1 MYEYL
6 INNQTVIFEN
16 ETDMLA
22 GLKAAE
28 EAEYS
33 IELVRDDSMSKK
45 ADDTYAFGNPQK
57 EDTFVFGGPTPEEQL
72 RATQLE
78 ASGGVAGR
86 IEASQ
91 ENFIQDPA
99 ESADVVSETPAQED
113 TELPQVDTSSDLTED
128 DFQIKLDKFK
138 ELKDRRAKSPDGTL
152 PTDGLQLQKLQEYD
166 YNKDFGIINSE
177 TGEKDPIKQ
186 AEVQKFED
194 FSQNSLNSGI
204 LQQLNVKGV
213 SLQAKMQNGL
223 QEEYRKYI
231 KDNYKNFITTGPVIT
246 SQQTLVKQMPT
257 DFAIDQI
264 VEDQLQTLQENQRN
278 KRIEEQQKAG
288 RGVAKNP
295 TQEVISVIQNRI
307 DAAPANRRLF
317 GATSQRLDAIDRK
330 LAPGNLLPDDE
341 RIALEDER
349 RALLIS
355 SAEAFEKMNPPS
367 YKNPYRGG
375 FSIYAQETKKNKLTQ
390 FFDLE
395 TGAQVMPA
403 KAALSNKKLIAAPAE
418 MLTEA
423 ERLAALPRE
432 PLKAAFYYN
441 ALKETQINGDLK
453 KTFDFNPGEAYARR
467 YASGVGLGTM
477 DKSRLSSH
485 LRSKGYTPDKNG
497 LYTNVTAE
505 DLLPLKDYDLS
516 GRFFGLFDEKNI
528 SILDDAFVP
537 REGDLVTPAM
547 FIQNLA
553 EERMRNSIEGNA
565 LDNAYLY
572 NIDPGS
578 VKLDGVDVLATF
590 AKKAAAGTLDLLPD
604 FMSTSHIEA
613 LPSTQREMLD
623 ASEQM
628 LINAGIEITDEQ
640 RENFAR
646 GIGMKAVEQL
656 GDFAPMLINFF
667 FLNKAAGAAGMTRMI
682 GTLMKGGPRQK
693 AMGLIFGALAEEVK
707 FEAATY
713 GEAKTLGGTG
723 FFAGGQVAN
732 ALLKG
737 RMGVLARKILGG
749 AVGGTA
755 GSETAKVAESMAED
769 LMGDKA
775 FRTSMQEYYGDIDEV
790 TERLIID
797 GIVFGVLGMN
807 HAKKIDFMKQS
818 TKQKLSSKLNREIK
832 DMSSTFT
839 PKELSKKKELKAE
852 IDQDLALSNEAFSK
866 LAIGDQVKN
875 AKAAK
880 ARLNELDAQLKSD
893 PFEGGLMSSVAKFEM
908 WAERGMLE
916 NIISRVEAN
925 KMAARKSINE
935 QANNFKES
943 IGKPDMPVI
952 ITENGEGMSLGN
964 KGEFQFETVKG
975 KPSILI
981 DLSLYQPGVL
991 SQEGFHAQMEFAFGE
1006 GSGLKKGL
1014 DLQVAKKLRE
1024 KIEPAVE
1031 KALENERFVISDGEG
1046 GTKNGTFK
1054 EAIEDAYKEDPA
1066 KTDEEYVA
1074 NVIEF
1079 LGNKKYRNLL
1089 LDNSLM
1095 GKLNKA
1101 VKNTAIDLGISKQ
1114 NVDQN
1119 LTTAEQ
1125 TLDFLYTLSDFS
1137 QGPGRGKKNFAAFKN
1152 LAIDGTKLVDMKTNT
1167 DITTAKDI
1175 QKGISASK
1183 EIKPEEKKDIFSK
1196 ATKAY
1201 ETGLERGDTM
1211 DQIGVNVGYQF
1222 QPLVRSKLR
1231 SYLAVKSLENAG
1243 ITEQQIEDIVS
1254 DVTLGDGKGG
1264 SQNIPGL
1271 VKSYKESGE
1280 ASLTSY
1286 IFGQLNNK
1294 ILGALQRP
1302 AYRDIFN
1309 TFSIDANPGQ
1319 AERLAEGEGLGGG
1332 GISDGYVDLSS
1343 PEQNVRI
1350 NRIKAEVTLKLP
1362 VELKE
1367 DINSIGE
1374 RLLMSTPLKNLEAKQ
1389 EGSIEL
1395 PGGKTAEIVI
1405 SKSEQA
1411 TIKIEGEATETIKV
1425 RSPKILEEKF
1435 GTGKKSFIKRPT
1447 TKEKLYRDGID
1458 LIYPKLEKAVGGLK
1472 DNYTATPEYEAFV
1485 DNAYPLLKNYLSQSA
1500 INKRFAD
1507 FKEPVIDKKTGKI
1520 LKKKTSAGGTVFT
1533 KKDVKLAEW
1542 RGYFLG
1548 NGSKRID
1555 GRRRSIIEAFSG
1567 EFVFDSVMESL
1578 SNEAI
1583 RKQIESRQEDIGVE
1597 LLDNFVTVIAKE
1609 IDRGNPGVMAS
1620 KIIKIANE
1628 FGVDPYNMLFDKNN
1642 NLRPIDEIAMMPGGP
1657 EALGEL
1663 YRGAQAELTRQLQ
1676 NRAEDQEI
1684 NTVDK
1689 LDKYYKDNPELFT
1702 PEMREAV
1709 KEIRT
1714 LSVED
1719 FKNFQDQ
1726 TDFLVTLF
1734 PEKFSEFSL
1743 DTVDVGVKNS
1753 FLSQI
1758 FSGNSR
1764 TNKAT
1769 EAFYIKQGLS
1779 AEAAKKKATI
1789 NRENFT
1795 EKIKGKIGT
1804 NYNAPEMKQA
1814 RVAWERV
1821 IELAGE
1827 NNIDRKITKKG
1838 VKVQRGITIL
1848 KQAKEYQDSVEAINK
1863 SETLTKKQ
1871 KKVEISKLKGFDA
1884 YKKAMEL
1891 QVATLDAVLLT
1902 FGAASKMVKGTAAE
1916 QKASR
1921 NNIFKALGTMLLNND
1936 KGFRNLSPEIYY
1948 EIRDGGIKDSKNEH
1962 LLSKAEFAAR
1972 VLVAFNE
1979 GRLNTL
1985 EEVKEV
1991 SSEYVSLVGERA
2003 VQKAADV
2010 LMGPTAENNKEA
2022 KMLDFVKGETNRE
2035 FSTSDLIKL
2044 DSVINLITG
2053 KSVLQ
2058 EMIEAQ
2064 ARKALNM
2071 PFRSATEALSNNNKI
2086 LLESGMMTTDSKT
2099 TTSASKKIINLDQAF
2114 EKGRDPNKEPK
2125 GISVFDF
2132 DDTLARTKS
2141 NVLYTMPDGTKGKLN
2156 ATEFAKKSEALEAKG
2171 AAFDFSEF
2179 SKVMQGK
2186 LGPLFSEA
2194 KKKEGKYT
2202 NKDVFVLTA
2211 RPANSA
2217 QAIYEFLKSEGL
2229 EIPIDNIVGL
2239 GNGAAKAKAEW
2250 MIGKVAE
2257 GYNDFYFAD
2266 DAIKNVEAVRNA
2278 LGLFD
2283 VKSKV
2288 QQAIMASKKITLEKG
2303 LAEMIERK
2311 KGISSKE
2318 PLSAAIASNLGK
2330 KKGRYD
2336 WFIPPNAED
2345 FTGLMYKF
2353 YGKGKQGDK
2362 DMALIK
2368 ETLIRPFNRAEN
2380 AISTY
2385 KQTLGNDYAALES
2398 QMSDLK
2404 VSMSEETKTSLEQ
2417 ANVNADQA
2425 TRVFIYN
2432 KLGYKIPGLEKN
2444 EIANI
2449 SKIVN
2454 GDARLSAYAKG
2465 IMGITKTKEI
2475 FPRPGD
2481 TWYSSNIRYELFK
2494 YSTEGVRS
2502 HFLKDW
2508 QKNADEMFTEENFSR
2523 IEAAYGKNY
2532 TNNLKEILSRMKT
2545 GKTRSTDLGKDV
2557 QAGMDYVNGSVGV
2570 IMFLNIRSAVLQ
2582 TISAVNYVNW
2592 SDNNP
2597 LQIGKAVAKPKE
2609 WGKTFME
2616 IYNSDFLKQRRG
2628 GLEINV
2634 EEAEIAKAVER
2645 SKGNARNLYDSM
2657 IKIGFKPT
2665 QMADSFAIA
2674 FGGTPF
2680 LMNRTAT
2687 YVKQGLSA
2695 EAARKRAFED
2705 FREVSEESQQ
2715 SSRQD
2720 RVSNIQT
2727 GVAGRLIF
2735 AFANTPM
2742 QMARMT
2748 KKAMFDLANGRG
2760 DAKTNISKMLYY
2772 GAVQSYIFYALQQS
2786 QFLRLF
2792 GGDDEDM
2799 SQEEKD
2805 FNKANNEKKNTKI
2818 ANSMFDSF
2826 ISGSGSPGKVAITAK
2841 NTILEYYKQKEKG
2854 YKADYGDVLN
2864 AAFSIS
2870 PPLSSKSKKVYSAY
2884 KSYKYFSTKK
2894 GQKELAEYG
2903 QYAFDNPM
2911 LMANAK
2917 VFSSLS
2923 NVPADRLIQ
2932 KANNLYSAFTDETL
2946 TPIQSVA
2953 LAAGWDKW
2961 SLGLYDPTFMSEEE
2975 VATNKA
2981 ARKEQLKKEKIAKKE
2996 VAISSY
3002 DMKMSEPERREIL
3015 KVLSKK
3021 QQLDSLN
3028 ALGVTIKEKRE
3039 LYKMKE
3045 IDRIE
3050 RIIQL
3055 QNKRQFYIE
3064 TRNLNQTR
3072 QDSLK

>member
-6 INNQTVIFEN
+6 INEKTVIFKN
-16 ETDMLA
+16 EPDMLA

-28 EAEYS
+28 TAGYS

-45 ADDTYAFGNPQK
+45 ADDNFMTEK
-57 EDTFVFGGPTPEEQL
+57 TPEEQL

-78 ASGGVAGR
+78 ASGGVAGTS
-86 IEASQ
+86 EVPQ
-91 ENFIQDPA
+91 EDFIQDPA
-99 ESADVVSETPAQED
+99 ESADVVSETPAQQD
-113 TELPQVDTSSDLTED
+113 TELPQVDTSLDLPKD
-128 DFQIKLDKFK
+128 DFQIKLDKLK
-138 ELKDRRAKSPDGTL
+138 SLKDLRAKSPDGTL
-152 PTDGLQLQKLQEYD
+152 PTDKESFEKLKEYE

-186 AEVQKFED
+186 AEVQEFED

-213 SLQAKMQNGL
+213 SLQSKMQNGL
-223 QEEYRKYI
+223 QEAYRKYI
-231 KDNYKNFITTGPVIT
+231 KDNYKNFITTRTVAEVAINT
-246 SQQTLVKQMPT
+246 TKDKQMPT

-264 VEDQLQTLQENQRN
+264 VAEQLQTLQENQRN
-278 KRIEEQQKAG
+278 KRIEEKQRVGK
-288 RGVAKNP
+288 GVAVNP

-307 DAAPANRRLF
+307 DAFPANEQLF
-317 GATSQRLDAIDRK
+317 GRTSQRLDAIDRK
-330 LAPGNLLPDDE
+330 LAPGNLLPDNE
-341 RIALEDER
+341 KIALEDER

-355 SAEAFEKMNPPS
+355 SAEAFEKMNPRGS
-367 YKNPYRGG
+367 ANPYRDG
-375 FSIYAQETKKNKLTQ
+375 FEYVGKSQKNKLTQ
-390 FFDLE
+390 FFNLE

-403 KAALSNKKLIAAPAE
+403 KAALSNKKIIAAPAE

-441 ALKETQINGDLK
+441 ALKETQINGALK
-453 KTFDFNPGEAYARR
+453 KTFNFNPNKAYERRAQKGE
-467 YASGVGLGTM
+467 GVGMGPM
-477 DKSRLSSH
+477 DKSRLRVY
-485 LRSKGYTPDKNG
+485 LESKGYTPNENG

-505 DLLPLKDYDLS
+505 DLLPLKDMNLS
-516 GRFFGLFDEKNI
+516 GRFGIFSEDGG

-537 REGDLVTPAM
+537 QEGDLATPAM

-565 LDNAYLY
+565 LNRAYLL

-578 VKLDGVDVLATF
+578 EKLGAGDYVATF
-590 AKKAAAGTLDLLPD
+590 GKKALAGTLDLLPD
-604 FMSTSHIEA
+604 TMTSRYIDE
-613 LPSTQREMLD
+613 LPLTQREMLD
-623 ASEQM
+623 NSEQM
-628 LINAGIEITDEQ
+628 LMDAGIEITEEQ
-640 RENFAR
+640 KETFAR
-646 GIGMKAVEQL
+646 GYGMKSVEQL

-667 FLNKAAGAAGMTRMI
+667 FLNKAAGATGMARMI
-682 GTLMKGGPRQK
+682 GTLMKGGPKQK
-693 AMGLIFGALAEEVK
+693 AMGLIFGALLEEVK

-737 RMGVLARKILGG
+737 RMGALAKKILGG

-797 GIVFGVLGMN
+797 GIVFGVLGMT

-818 TKQKLSSKLNREIK
+818 SKQKLSLKLAGEIK
-832 DMSSTFT
+832 AATGTLTSA
-839 PKELSKKKELKAE
+839 KEINKKRKLKEE

-866 LAIGDQVKN
+866 LAIGEQIQN
-875 AKAAK
+875 AKAART
-880 ARLNELDAQLKSD
+880 RLNELDNQLKND
-893 PFEGGLMSSVAKFEM
+893 PFEGGLMSSVAKFEI
-908 WAERGMLE
+908 WTERGMLE

-925 KMAARKSINE
+925 KMAARKSIND
-935 QANNFKES
+935 QANNFRES

-952 ITENGEGMSLGN
+952 ITENGEGMQPGN
-964 KGEFQFETVKG
+964 KGEFEFKTVKG
-975 KPSILI
+975 TPSILI
-981 DLSLYQPGVL
+981 DLSVYQPGVL
-991 SQEGFHAQMEFAFGE
+991 SQEGFHAQMAFAFGE
-1006 GSGLKKGL
+1006 GSGLGKGL

-1024 KIEPAVE
+1024 KIQPAVE
-1031 KALENERFVISDGEG
+1031 KALKNEKFVISDGEG
-1046 GTKNGTFK
+1046 GTKTVSYK

-1066 KTDEEYVA
+1066 KTDEEYIA
-1074 NVIEF
+1074 NIIEF

-1101 VKNTAIDLGISKQ
+1101 AKNTAIDLGISKQ
-1114 NVDQN
+1114 NVNQN
-1119 LTTAEQ
+1119 LTTAAQ

-1137 QGPGRGKKNFAAFKN
+1137 QGPGRGKKNFEAFKN

-1167 DITTAKDI
+1167 EITTAKEM
-1175 QKGISASK
+1175 QKDISASK

-1201 ETGLERGDTM
+1201 EEGLERGDTM

-1254 DVTLGDGKGG
+1254 DVTLGSGKGG

-1294 ILGALQRP
+1294 ILGALQQP

-1319 AERLAEGEGLGGG
+1319 AERIAEGEGLGGG

-1578 SNEAI
+1578 SNEAM

-1620 KIIKIANE
+1620 KVIKIANE

-1642 NLRPIDEIAMMPGGP
+1642 NLRPIDEIALMPGGP

-1676 NRAEDQEI
+1676 NRAADQET

-1709 KEIRT
+1709 KEIRKI
-1714 LSVED
+1714 SQED
-1719 FKNFQDQ
+1719 FKNFDNQ
-1726 TDFLVTLF
+1726 TEFLITLF
-1734 PEKFSEFSL
+1734 PEKMSEFSL
-1743 DTVDVGVKNS
+1743 DTVDVGVENT
-1753 FLSQI
+1753 FLSQL
-1758 FSGNSR
+1758 FAESSV
-1764 TNKAT
+1764 TNRAT
-1769 EAFYIKQGLS
+1769 KTS
-1779 AEAAKKKATI
+1779 V
-1789 NRENFT
+1789 NRERFT
-1795 EKIKGKIGT
+1795 DRIKGKIGT
-1804 NYNAPEMKQA
+1804 NYNASEMAEA
-1814 RVAWERV
+1814 RKAWAKV
-1821 IELAGE
+1821 LELGAE
-1827 NNIDRKITKKG
+1827 NNIDSKIIKKG
-1838 VKVQRGITIL
+1838 VKVQKGITVL
-1848 KQAKEYQDSVEAINK
+1848 KQQKEYKDRVEAINK
-1863 SETLTKKQ
+1863 TEGLTTAQ
-1871 KKVEISKLKGFDA
+1871 KKVEIGKIKGYDA
-1884 YKKAMEL
+1884 YRKAAEL

-1902 FGAASKMVKGTAAE
+1902 FGAASKMVKGTVAE
-1916 QKASR
+1916 QKAGR
-1921 NNIFKALGTMLLNND
+1921 DNIFKALAVMLLNNY

-1962 LLSKAEFAAR
+1962 LVSKAEFASR
-1972 VLVAFNE
+1972 VLIAFNE
-1979 GRLNTL
+1979 GKLNTL

-2053 KSVLQ
+2053 KSALQ

-2064 ARKALNM
+2064 ARKALGM

-2086 LLESGMMTTDSKT
+2086 LLESGIMTTDSKST
-2099 TTSASKKIINLDQAF
+2099 ISASKKIITLDKAF
-2114 EKGRDPNKEPK
+2114 EKGRDPNKEPR

-2179 SKVMQGK
+2179 SKVVKGK

-2202 NKDVFVLTA
+2202 NKDLFVLTA

-2217 QAIYEFLKSEGL
+2217 KAIYEFLKSEGL

-2250 MIGKVAE
+2250 MVGKVAE

-2266 DAIKNVEAVRNA
+2266 DAIKNVEAVRDA

-2288 QQAIMASKKITLEKG
+2288 QQAIMASKKLSLEKS
-2303 LAEMIERK
+2303 LAGMIERK
-2311 KGISSKE
+2311 KGIPANKK
-2318 PLSAAIASNLGK
+2318 LSAAVAANMGR
-2330 KKGRYD
+2330 KKGRYN
-2336 WFIPPNAED
+2336 WFIPNAAED
-2345 FTGLMYKF
+2345 FAGMMYKF
-2353 YGKGKQGDK
+2353 YGKGEQGNK

-2368 ETLIRPFNRAEN
+2368 EALIRPFNRAEN

-2385 KQTLGNDYAALES
+2385 KQRLGADYQALEK
-2398 QMSDLK
+2398 QLGKMDLVISK
-2404 VSMSEETKTSLEQ
+2404 ETKAKLEKSSM
-2417 ANVNADQA
+2417 NADQA
-2425 TRVFIYN
+2425 ARVFIYN
-2432 KLGYKIPGLEKN
+2432 KLGYDIPGLKSG
-2444 EIANI
+2444 EISNLVR
-2449 SKIVN
+2449 IVN
-2454 GDARLSAYAKG
+2454 GDARLKAFAEG
-2465 IMGITKTKEI
+2465 VMGITKTDRV
-2475 FPRPGD
+2475 FPRPGE
-2481 TWYSSNIRYELFK
+2481 TWFSSNTRYELYK
-2494 YSTEGVRS
+2494 YATEGVRGE
-2502 HFLKDW
+2502 FLKEWEANVD
-2508 QKNADEMFTEENFSR
+2508 KMFTEENYAR
-2523 IEAAYGKNY
+2523 IEAGYGKDY
-2532 TNNLKEILSRMKT
+2532 VTNLKEMLSRMKT
-2545 GKTRSTDLGKDV
+2545 GKTRSSDLGKDV

-2570 IMFLNIRSAVLQ
+2570 IMFLNTRSAVLQ

-2597 LQIGKAVAKPKE
+2597 LEIGKAVAKPKE
-2609 WGKTFME
+2609 WGKTFLE

-2645 SKGNARNLYDSM
+2645 SKGKARALYDGL

-2680 LMNRTAT
+2680 LMNRTKT
-2687 YVKQGLSA
+2687 YVKQGLTL
-2695 EAARKRAFED
+2695 EAAKKRAFED

-2727 GVAGRLIF
+2727 GIAGRLIF

-2742 QMARMT
+2742 QMTRMT
-2748 KKAMFDLANGRG
+2748 KKATLDLAYGRG
-2760 DAKTNISKMLYY
+2760 DAKTNISKILYY

-2799 SQEEKD
+2799 SQEQKD
-2805 FNKANNEKKNTKI
+2805 FNKKNNDEKTTRI

-2841 NTILEYYKQKEKG
+2841 NTVLKYMKEKEKG
-2854 YKADYGDVLN
+2854 YKADYGNVINEAL
-2864 AAFSIS
+2864 SIS
-2870 PPLSSKSKKVYSAY
+2870 PPLSSKTKKIYSAF
-2884 KSYKYFSTKK
+2884 KTYKYYSTKQ
-2894 GQKELAEYG
+2894 GQKELEEFG

-2917 VFSSLS
+2917 VFSSIS

-2932 KANNLYSAFTDETL
+2932 KVNNLYSAFTDEAL

-2975 VATNKA
+2975 VATNKE

-2996 VAISSY
+2996 AAISSY

-3021 QQLDSLN
+3021 QQMDSLG
-3028 ALGVTIKEKRE
+3028 ALEVSIKRRRD

-3050 RIIQL
+3050 EIIRL

-3064 TRNLNQTR
+3064 TRNLDQTR

>member
-6 INNQTVIFEN
+6 INEKTVIFKN
-16 ETDMLA
+16 EPDMLA

-28 EAEYS
+28 TAGYS

-45 ADDTYAFGNPQK
+45 ADDNFMTEK
-57 EDTFVFGGPTPEEQL
+57 TPEEQL

-78 ASGGVAGR
+78 ASGGVAGTS
-86 IEASQ
+86 ETSQ
-91 ENFIQDPA
+91 EDFIQDPA
-99 ESADVVSETPAQED
+99 ESADVVSETPAQQD
-113 TELPQVDTSSDLTED
+113 TELPQVDTSLDLPKD
-128 DFQIKLDKFK
+128 DFQIKLDKLK
-138 ELKDRRAKSPDGTL
+138 SLKDRRAKSPDGTL
-152 PTDGLQLQKLQEYD
+152 PTDKESFEKLKEYK
-166 YNKDFGIINSE
+166 YKKDLGIVNSE
-177 TGEKDPIKQ
+177 TGKVDEKLQ
-186 AEVQKFED
+186 AEVKEFED
-194 FSQNSLNSGI
+194 FSQNSLDSGI
-204 LQQLNVKGV
+204 LQQLDVKGV

-223 QEEYRKYI
+223 KEAYREYI
-231 KDNYKNFITTGPVIT
+231 KGNYKNFITTRTVAEVAINT
-246 SQQTLVKQMPT
+246 TKDKQMPT
-257 DFAIDQI
+257 DFAIDEI
-264 VEDQLQTLQENQRN
+264 VSEQLLGLQENQRN
-278 KRIEEQQKAG
+278 KRIEEEQRVGK
-288 RGVAKNP
+288 GVAINP

-307 DAAPANRRLF
+307 DAFPANEQLF
-317 GATSQRLDAIDRK
+317 GRTSQRLDAIDRK
-330 LAPGNLLPDDE
+330 LAPGGFLTDNE

-349 RALLIS
+349 RKIIIS
-355 SAEAFEKMNPPS
+355 SAEAFEKMNPTGS
-367 YKNPYRGG
+367 TNPYREG
-375 FSIYAQETKKNKLTQ
+375 FDYVGKGQKNKLTQ
-390 FFDLE
+390 FFNLE

-403 KAALSNKKLIAAPAE
+403 KAALSDKKIIAAPAE

-441 ALKETQINGDLK
+441 ALKETQINGALK
-453 KTFDFNPGEAYARR
+453 KTFNFNPNKAYERRAQKGE
-467 YASGVGLGTM
+467 GVGMGPM
-477 DKSRLSSH
+477 DKSRLRVY
-485 LRSKGYTPDKNG
+485 LESKGYTPDENG

-505 DLLPLKDYDLS
+505 DLLPLKDMNLS
-516 GRFFGLFDEKNI
+516 GRFGMLSEDGG

-537 REGDLVTPAM
+537 REGDLATPAM

-565 LDNAYLY
+565 LNRAYLL

-578 VKLDGVDVLATF
+578 EKLEAGDYVATF
-590 AKKAAAGTLDLLPD
+590 GKKALAGTLDLLPD
-604 FMSTSHIEA
+604 TMTSRYIDE
-613 LPSTQREMLD
+613 LPLTRREMLD
-623 ASEQM
+623 NSEQM
-628 LINAGIEITDEQ
+628 LMDAGIEITEEQ
-640 RENFAR
+640 KETFAR
-646 GIGMKAVEQL
+646 GYGMKSVEQL

-682 GTLMKGGPRQK
+682 GTLLKGGPKQK
-693 AMGLIFGALAEEVK
+693 AMGLIFGALLEEVK

-737 RMGVLARKILGG
+737 RMGALAKKILGG

-797 GIVFGVLGMN
+797 GIVFGVLGMT

-818 TKQKLSSKLNREIK
+818 SKQKLSLKLAGEIK
-832 DMSSTFT
+832 EATGTLTSA
-839 PKELSKKKELKAE
+839 KEINKKRRLKEE
-852 IDQDLALSNEAFSK
+852 IDQDLALNNEAFNK
-866 LAIGDQVKN
+866 LAIGNQVQN
-875 AKAAK
+875 AKAAR
-880 ARLNELDAQLKSD
+880 ARLNELDNQLKND

-908 WAERGMLE
+908 WTERGMLE

-925 KMAARKSINE
+925 KMAARKSIND

-952 ITENGEGMSLGN
+952 ITENGEGMQPGN
-964 KGEFQFETVKG
+964 KGEFEFKTVKG
-975 KPSILI
+975 TPSILI
-981 DLSLYQPGVL
+981 DLSVYQPGVL
-991 SQEGFHAQMEFAFGE
+991 SQEGFHAQMAFAFGE

-1031 KALENERFVISDGEG
+1031 KALEGEKFIISDGKG
-1046 GTKNGTFK
+1046 GTKTVSFK

-1074 NVIEF
+1074 NIIEF

-1101 VKNTAIDLGISKQ
+1101 VKNTAINLGISKQ

-1137 QGPGRGKKNFAAFKN
+1137 QGPGRGKKNFAAFRN
-1152 LAIDGTKLVDMKTNT
+1152 LSIDGTKLVDMKTNT
-1167 DITTAKDI
+1167 EITTAKEM
-1175 QKGISASK
+1175 QKDISASK

-1201 ETGLERGDTM
+1201 EEGLESGDTM

-1294 ILGALQRP
+1294 ILGALQQP

-1319 AERLAEGEGLGGG
+1319 VEKLIAEGTSE
-1332 GISDGYVDLSS
+1332 GYVDLSS
-1343 PEQNVRI
+1343 PERNIRI

-1367 DINSIGE
+1367 DINGIGE
-1374 RLLMSTPLKNLEAKQ
+1374 RLLMSTPLKNIDAKQ
-1389 EGSIEL
+1389 EGSIKL
-1395 PGGKTAEIVI
+1395 PSGKTAEIVI

-1411 TIKIEGEATETIKV
+1411 TIEIEGEPTETMRV
-1425 RSPKILEEKF
+1425 RSPKILEDKF
-1435 GTGKKSFIKRPT
+1435 ETGPKSFIKRPT
-1447 TKEKLYRDGID
+1447 TKEKLYRDGIE
-1458 LIYPKLEKAVGGLK
+1458 LIYPKLEKVVGGLK
-1472 DNYTATPEYEAFV
+1472 DNFTATPEYEAFIE
-1485 DNAYPLLKNYLSQSA
+1485 NAYPLFKNYLSQSA
-1500 INKRFAD
+1500 VNKRFTD
-1507 FKEPVIDKKTGKI
+1507 FKEDAIDKKTGEVI
-1520 LKKKTSAGGTVFT
+1520 KKKTSAGGKMFQ
-1533 KKDVKLAEW
+1533 KKAITPDEW
-1542 RGYFLG
+1542 KEYFLEPKHPITG
-1548 NGSKRID
+1548 KSMRID

-1567 EFVFDSVMESL
+1567 EFVFDSVMETL
-1578 SNEAI
+1578 SKEAM
-1583 RKQIESRQEDIGVE
+1583 RKQVESRQEDIGVE
-1597 LLDNFVTVIAKE
+1597 LLDNFVAVIAKE

-1620 KIIKIANE
+1620 KVIKIANE

-1642 NLRPIDEIAMMPGGP
+1642 NLRPIDEIALMPGGP

-1676 NRAEDQEI
+1676 NRAADQET

-1709 KEIRT
+1709 KEIRKI
-1714 LSVED
+1714 SQED
-1719 FKNFQDQ
+1719 FKNFDNQ
-1726 TDFLVTLF
+1726 TEFLITLF
-1734 PEKFSEFSL
+1734 PEKMSEFSL
-1743 DTVDVGVKNS
+1743 DTVDIGVENS
-1753 FLSQI
+1753 FLSQL
-1758 FSGNSR
+1758 FAESSV
-1764 TNKAT
+1764 TNRAT
-1769 EAFYIKQGLS
+1769 KTS
-1779 AEAAKKKATI
+1779 V
-1789 NRENFT
+1789 NRERFT
-1795 EKIKGKIGT
+1795 DRIKGKIGT
-1804 NYNAPEMKQA
+1804 NYNASEMAEA
-1814 RVAWERV
+1814 RKAWAKV
-1821 IELAGE
+1821 LELGAE
-1827 NNIDRKITKKG
+1827 NNIDSKIIKKG
-1838 VKVQRGITIL
+1838 VKVQKGITVL
-1848 KQAKEYQDSVEAINK
+1848 KQQKEYKDRVEAINK
-1863 SETLTKKQ
+1863 TEGLTTAQ
-1871 KKVEISKLKGFDA
+1871 KKVEIGNIKGYDA
-1884 YKKAMEL
+1884 YRKAAEL

-1902 FGAASKMVKGTAAE
+1902 FGAASKMVKGTVAE
-1916 QKASR
+1916 QKAGR
-1921 NNIFKALGTMLLNND
+1921 DNMFKALSVMLLNNF

-1948 EIRDGGIKDSKNEH
+1948 EIRDGGIKDPKNEH
-1962 LLSKAEFAAR
+1962 LLSKAEFASR
-1972 VLVAFNE
+1972 VLIAFNE

-2003 VQKAADV
+2003 IQKAADA

-2053 KSVLQ
+2053 KSALQ

-2064 ARKALNM
+2064 ARKALSM

-2086 LLESGMMTTDSKT
+2086 LLESGIMTTDSKST
-2099 TTSASKKIINLDQAF
+2099 VSASKKIITLDKAF
-2114 EKGRDPNKEPK
+2114 EKGRDPNKEPR

-2171 AAFDFSEF
+2171 AEFDFSEF
-2179 SKVMQGK
+2179 SKVVKGK

-2202 NKDVFVLTA
+2202 NKDLFVLTA

-2217 QAIYEFLKSEGL
+2217 KAIYEFLKSEGL

-2250 MIGKVAE
+2250 MVGKVAE

-2266 DAIKNVEAVRNA
+2266 DAIKNVEAVRDA

-2288 QQAIMASKKITLEKG
+2288 QQAIMASKKLSLEKS
-2303 LAEMIERK
+2303 LAGMIERK
-2311 KGISSKE
+2311 KGIPANKK
-2318 PLSAAIASNLGK
+2318 LSAAVASNMGR

-2336 WFIPPNAED
+2336 WFIPAAAED
-2345 FTGLMYKF
+2345 FAGMMYKF
-2353 YGKGKQGDK
+2353 YGKGKQGNE

-2385 KQTLGNDYAALES
+2385 KQRLGADYQALEKQLG
-2398 QMSDLK
+2398 QMDLVISK
-2404 VSMSEETKTSLEQ
+2404 ETKAKLEKSSM
-2417 ANVNADQA
+2417 NADQA
-2425 TRVFIYN
+2425 ARVFIYN
-2432 KLGYKIPGLEKN
+2432 KLGYDVPGLKSG
-2444 EIANI
+2444 EISNLVR
-2449 SKIVN
+2449 IVN
-2454 GDARLSAYAKG
+2454 GDARLKAFAEG
-2465 IMGITKTKEI
+2465 VMGITKTDRV
-2475 FPRPGD
+2475 FPRPGE
-2481 TWYSSNIRYELFK
+2481 TWFSSNTRYELYK
-2494 YSTEGVRS
+2494 YATEGVRGE
-2502 HFLKDW
+2502 FLKEWEANVD
-2508 QKNADEMFTEENFSR
+2508 KMFTEENYAR
-2523 IEAAYGKNY
+2523 IEAGYGKDY
-2532 TNNLKEILSRMKT
+2532 VKNLKEMLSRMKT
-2545 GKTRSTDLGKDV
+2545 GKTRSSDLGKDV

-2570 IMFLNIRSAVLQ
+2570 IMFLNTRSAVLQ

-2597 LQIGKAVAKPKE
+2597 LEIGKAVAKPKE
-2609 WGKTFME
+2609 WGKTFLE

-2645 SKGNARNLYDSM
+2645 SKGKARALYDGL

-2680 LMNRTAT
+2680 LMNRTKT
-2687 YVKQGLSA
+2687 YVKQGLTL
-2695 EAARKRAFED
+2695 EAAKKRAFED

-2727 GVAGRLIF
+2727 GIAGRLIF

-2742 QMARMT
+2742 QMTRMT
-2748 KKAMFDLANGRG
+2748 KKATLDLAYGRG
-2760 DAKTNISKMLYY
+2760 DAKTNISKILYY

-2799 SQEEKD
+2799 SQEQKD
-2805 FNKANNEKKNTKI
+2805 FNKKNNDEKTTRI

-2841 NTILEYYKQKEKG
+2841 NTVLKYMNEKEKG
-2854 YKADYGDVLN
+2854 YKADYGNVINEAL
-2864 AAFSIS
+2864 SIS
-2870 PPLSSKSKKVYSAY
+2870 PPLSSKTKKIYSAF
-2884 KSYKYFSTKK
+2884 KTYKYYSTKQ
-2894 GQKELAEYG
+2894 GQKELEEFG

-2917 VFSSLS
+2917 VFSSIS

-2932 KANNLYSAFTDETL
+2932 KVNNLYSAFTDEAL

-2961 SLGLYDPTFMSEEE
+2961 SLGLYDPKFMSEEE
-2975 VATNKA
+2975 VATNKE

-2996 VAISSY
+2996 AAISSY
-3002 DMKMSEPERREIL
+3002 DMKMGEPERREIL

-3021 QQLDSLN
+3021 QQMDSLG
-3028 ALGVTIKEKRE
+3028 ALEVSIKRRRE

-3050 RIIQL
+3050 EIIRL